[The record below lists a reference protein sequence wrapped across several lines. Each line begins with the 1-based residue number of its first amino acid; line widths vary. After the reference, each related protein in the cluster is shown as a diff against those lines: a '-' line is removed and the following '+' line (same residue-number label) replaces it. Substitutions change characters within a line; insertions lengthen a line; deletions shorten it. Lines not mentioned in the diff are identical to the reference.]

1 MEGHGSL
8 VERVCAIAD
17 SATASY
23 EALAPEEIG
32 FRFGAHAGRGV
43 VLQRDTALE
52 LGANN
57 LSSGMII
64 PTTCLN
70 RVVDGHVAV
79 CGKEIDELIACREA
93 DESLQ
98 VPFGMAIL
106 VAGSDVSS
114 ADFSTLE
121 DCLYAKDYVDGY
133 FARSSEGRIY
143 SRVSR
148 RLADAGFSLR
158 GLGSALVLM
167 VKEACPAAERVEVVF
182 VTEAGEAFDEFVALR
197 SEWLSFAH
205 DTRKGVWLEKGLD
218 IDCPAGG
225 HCGQC
230 ADRDLC
236 NSVRKIAN
244 MRKRGE

>member
-1 MEGHGSL
+1 MEGYNAL
-8 VERVCAIAD
+8 IERICSVAD
-17 SATASY
+17 DAATSY
-23 EALAPEEIG
+23 EALAAEEIG
-32 FRFGAHAGRGV
+32 FTFGPHAGRGV
-43 VLQRDTALE
+43 VLQRDMALE

-57 LSSGMII
+57 HSSGMIV

-70 RVVDGHVAV
+70 RVVDGHIAV

-93 DESLQ
+93 DESFQ
-98 VPFGMAIL
+98 VPFGLAIL
-106 VAGSDVSS
+106 VAGTDITS

-121 DCLYAKDYVDGY
+121 DCLYTKDYVDGY
-133 FARSSEGRIY
+133 FVRSSEGRIY

-148 RLADAGFSLR
+148 RLADAGFSFR
-158 GLGSALVLM
+158 GLGSAFILM
-167 VKEACPAAERVEVVF
+167 VKEACPAAESVEVVF
-182 VTEAGEAFDEFVALR
+182 VTEPGETFDEFAALR

-205 DTRKGVWLEKGLD
+205 DTRKGVWLEKGVD

-236 NSVRKIAN
+236 NNVRKIAN
-244 MRKRGE
+244 MRKKGE